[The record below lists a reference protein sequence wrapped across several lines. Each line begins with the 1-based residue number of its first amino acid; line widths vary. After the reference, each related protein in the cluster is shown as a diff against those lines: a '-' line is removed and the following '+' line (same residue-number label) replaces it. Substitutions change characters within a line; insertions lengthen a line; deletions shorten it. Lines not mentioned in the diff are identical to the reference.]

1 MQDFLKPSGVS
12 YFRCNEYS
20 SAVLYIF
27 MISFSNSLKQ
37 INYCLY
43 IVPLIQLIFK
53 NYVSNSLWHYFKKY
67 DLIWLCTSLWGG
79 TNIELK
85 TPLLTHLSS
94 FLKWKEL
101 CK

>member
-1 MQDFLKPSGVS
+1 MQDFLKLSGVS

-20 SAVLYIF
+20 SAVFLYIF

-53 NYVSNSLWHYFKKY
+53 NYFSNSL
-67 DLIWLCTSLWGG
+67 
-79 TNIELK
+79 
-85 TPLLTHLSS
+85 
-94 FLKWKEL
+94 
-101 CK
+101 